1 VLCREGFLLRRKA
14 DTKHTKYNKVV
25 NSKIEKYSVGDLTR
39 SKLINLMKIESKK
52 CNNRIKLQPS
62 TLSLIL
68 NNNII
73 IMTIEASFKKKYKA
87 S

>member
-1 VLCREGFLLRRKA
+1 MLCREGFLLRRKT
-14 DTKHTKYNKVV
+14 DTKHTKYNRVV

-39 SKLINLMKIESKK
+39 SKLTNLMKIESKK

-73 IMTIEASFKKKYKA
+73 MMEIEANFKKKYKA